1 MKKVLLPLSM
11 ALLIFATNC
20 KEEKKEDNMTN
31 QDIEMMS
38 DDSNSEMNSDENEGM
53 SVAKSMTINLNS
65 KSGSNVTGTVT
76 FTEDGN
82 DDVQMV
88 AKISGLKPGVHAIH
102 VHETADCSSDD
113 AKSSGGHWNPTG
125 QPHGKWGTEDG
136 AYHRGDIGNFVADEN
151 GEGTVNFHTE
161 LWCIGCEDETKNIVG
176 KAIIVHEGED
186 DLTSQPSGAAGKRVS
201 CAGIIQ

>member
-1 MKKVLLPLSM
+1 
-11 ALLIFATNC
+11 
-20 KEEKKEDNMTN
+20 
-31 QDIEMMS
+31 
-38 DDSNSEMNSDENEGM
+38 
-53 SVAKSMTINLNS
+53 
-65 KSGSNVTGTVT
+65 
-76 FTEDGN
+76 
-82 DDVQMV
+82 MV

-102 VHETADCSSDD
+102 VHETADSSSDD

>member
-1 MKKVLLPLSM
+1 MKKLILPLSM
-11 ALLIFATNC
+11 ALLILTTSC
-20 KEEKKEDNMTN
+20 KEEKKDTDMTSEET
-31 QDIEMMS
+31 EMMS
-38 DDSNSEMNSDENEGM
+38 EESNSDMDSMDDEEM
-53 SVAKSMTINLNS
+53 SVAKSMTIDLNS
-65 KSGSNVTGTVT
+65 KSGSNVSGTVT

-102 VHETADCSSDD
+102 IHESADCSSDD
-113 AKSSGGHWNPTG
+113 GKSSGGHWNPTG

-136 AYHRGDIGNFVADEN
+136 AFHKGDIGNFVADEN

-161 LWCIGCEDETKNIVG
+161 LWCIGCEDDTKNIVG
-176 KAIIVHEGED
+176 KAIIVHEGKD
-186 DLTSQPSGAAGKRVS
+186 DLTSQPSGDAGKRVS